1 MQAVPDVVG
10 DYNSQRSQI
19 ILKEYGRNIQK
30 IAEHISTLPNE
41 EDRTRQAEALI
52 VLMKQLNPK
61 LKDSQDIETKLW
73 HHLHIVANNELNL
86 ANSPSQAIAPSLNI
100 NPETVPYSKGEVK
113 LKNFGKNIE
122 NIALAAVEID
132 DPEKKEEAIIY
143 LAQLMKRY
151 YNAWNNEKLED
162 EQVIALLARM
172 SKGQLSISVTK
183 VKEEKLFDVS
193 YRQGATPRNS
203 SRSNTSTNN
212 KRQNSG
218 GRAATNKTTGQT
230 NGRVNNRG
238 TDNRRRR

>member
-1 MQAVPDVVG
+1 MQAIPDAVG

-30 IAEHISTLPNE
+30 IAEHITTLPDE
-41 EDRTRQAEALI
+41 EDRVRQAEALI

-61 LKDSQDIETKLW
+61 LRDSQDIETKLW
-73 HHLHIVANNELNL
+73 HHLHIVSNNELNL

-100 NPETVPYSKGEVK
+100 NPETVPYSRGDVN
-113 LKNFGKNIE
+113 LKSFGKNIE

-132 DPEKKEEAIIY
+132 DLDKKEEAIIY

-162 EQVIALLARM
+162 EQVIALIGRM
-172 SKGQLSISVTK
+172 SKGQLSISLTK

-193 YRQGATPRNS
+193 YRQGATPKNNS
-203 SRSNTSTNN
+203 RTTTGYNN

-218 GRAATNKTTGQT
+218 GRGN
-230 NGRVNNRG
+230 NNRG
-238 TDNRRRR
+238 SNTGRANNRGMDNRRRR